1 MAYQITANCI
11 DCNRCRVLCPTGAI
25 KTNQQGLYIDS
36 SLCNDCVGYYGTPQC
51 AAVCPTNLGCVPTT
65 ENSDYWENWF
75 VRYERL
81 LKKLHAGQQ
90 NQYWETWFD
99 TYSQKLSTLI
109 S

>member
-1 MAYQITANCI
+1 
-11 DCNRCRVLCPTGAI
+11 
-25 KTNQQGLYIDS
+25 
-36 SLCNDCVGYYGTPQC
+36 
-51 AAVCPTNLGCVPTT
+51 VPTT